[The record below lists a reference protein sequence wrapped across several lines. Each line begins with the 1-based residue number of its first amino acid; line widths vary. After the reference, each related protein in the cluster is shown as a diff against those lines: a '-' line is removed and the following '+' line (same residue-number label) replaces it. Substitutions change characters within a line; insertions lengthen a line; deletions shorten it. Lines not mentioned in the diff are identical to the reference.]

1 MPKQVYDQYQSELR
15 QGKAKPWY
23 DFSDLPVWGGTLP
36 GTPED
41 AAYISTELAK
51 DISPVIGPYRSGVR
65 STQEYN
71 KMMSLLDEGDYTGAI
86 SPGIWSLLESADT
99 SLSALPLVGGILAA
113 PIDLARAV
121 KPIFTSPA
129 QKAVS
134 EVGKDALPAQQWM
147 KQLEGRGVKKDELE
161 WTGLQD
167 FLKGRKGNIPKTEV
181 EDFIEANK
189 IDVQEVVKGALSE
202 SDKSV
207 MFNKHLQDLEVEL
220 RTMDEEDLVDY
231 LSNNVDEMG
240 YDSNVL
246 DDIRTQDSV
255 GIDSGGTVVK
265 LGGKFTSRKI
275 DKEEVIDEI
284 LGLQENYFV
293 EYPNE
298 ALMMLGVESSG
309 KAAKFDGPNYSLPGG
324 ENYRELVLTLPNT
337 KLEKAGREVLEFEK
351 QFNRPIVVLK
361 SRETGDVKV
370 EFANVDKAQEYY
382 DTLPPQEQLLY
393 EMETIEKK
401 AQYIPEEFKAE
412 HQRLRQ
418 AVADAKNEAGTYVG
432 GHYPEDNVLAHI
444 RFNERITP
452 EGESML
458 FIEEMQSDWAH
469 KGLDQGFS
477 APMDPKLRT
486 QLEKELAE
494 KQAELEK
501 AAHTHFRFDPNMAP
515 DRRPSHEV
523 QDLLHQI
530 NVTPEGQFGAYLGIP
545 QDEASRIFG
554 LPMEIGALENRL
566 AGTGVPRA
574 PFVTDTHQWTNLGL
588 KRMIKYAAENG
599 FDSIAWTTGQQ
610 QGKRYH
616 KLKPVRSMRFKK
628 APLLEDTYVIQA
640 FENKNATTGSP
651 TARQVQLG
659 DSKTHFSEAEL
670 RKVFGDDIADEIIA
684 PTGKSQVSDDYRSL
698 KDIKGLE
705 VGGEYGKFIY
715 DKVMTEQAKKIGK
728 KYGVKVEKTNLHG
741 SGEKSWLEKN
751 DDAGG
756 YDLNFYE
763 DGEVHQVNIP
773 IDDKLEAEK
782 FADTFINTGIRDG
795 GNISVLE
802 PGDPPK
808 VEDVGR
814 LRYEVRD
821 RHGVLKDV
829 FETKE
834 AAEEA
839 AKDLSWEK
847 AEVGESSWREN
858 PHEVHDLYEEAYEL
872 WEKRVEKSKG
882 QEVWTMKLTDKLMKA
897 AKEGLP
903 YYTLVPPGL
912 LAVGAQREQRER
924 QSLLE

>member
-298 ALMMLGVESSG
+298 ALMTLGVESSG
-309 KAAKFDGPNYSLPGG
+309 KAAKFDDPNYSLPGG
-324 ENYRELVLTLPNT
+324 ENYRELVLTLPSKN
-337 KLEKAGREVLEFEK
+337 
-351 QFNRPIVVLK
+351 FNRVDNRAYGDYLRRMEEKYGDDYPANMTQTEDLELK
-361 SRETGDVKV
+361 ELAEAHTGD
-370 EFANVDKAQEYY
+370 
-382 DTLPPQEQLLY
+382 
-393 EMETIEKK
+393 
-401 AQYIPEEFKAE
+401 
-412 HQRLRQ
+412 QR
-418 AVADAKNEAGTYVG
+418 NFTG
-432 GHYPEDNVLAHI
+432 GHYSEPNVLAHI
-444 RFNERITP
+444 RFNERVDP
-452 EGESML
+452 DGNKVL
-458 FIEEMQSDWAH
+458 FIEEIQSDWAQ
-469 KGLDQGFS
+469 KGRKHGFQ
-477 APMDPKLRT
+477 DPKRKERFVVEEAVGEEGEIYYNIINTDDGLPVEVEMLR
-486 QLEKELAE
+486 EHAE
-494 KQAELEK
+494 ETAAQFNAGETMAFFEGEK
-501 AAHTHFRFDPNMAP
+501 AQR
-515 DRRPSHEV
+515 V
-523 QDLLHQI
+523 L
-530 NVTPEGQFGAYLGIP
+530 
-545 QDEASRIFG
+545 
-554 LPMEIGALENRL
+554 
-566 AGTGVPRA
+566 RA
-574 PFVTDTHQWTNLGL
+574 PFLEDTNQWANLSL
-588 KRMIKYAAENG
+588 KRMIRWAADND
-599 FDSIAWTTGQQ
+599 FDSIAWTTGKQQ
-610 QGKRYH
+610 AERYDLSKQLDELAYRPEGDGYHLQG
-616 KLKPVRSMRFKK
+616 
-628 APLLEDTYVIQA
+628 
-640 FENKNATTGSP
+640 
-651 TARQVQLG
+651 
-659 DSKTHFSEAEL
+659 
-670 RKVFGDDIADEIIA
+670 
-684 PTGKSQVSDDYRSL
+684 L
-698 KDIKGLE
+698 KDGQKIFDKTVKESELSDTVGKELSEKIIKAEGKKVRGVTGTYSFSGIDLK
-705 VGGEYGKFIY
+705 VGGEGMAGFY
-715 DKVMTEQAKKIGK
+715 DDIVVNQARKIGK
-728 KYGVKVEKTNLHG
+728 KHGAKVEKGHADAELSRRQITKME
-741 SGEKSWLEKN
+741 GEGW
-751 DDAGG
+751 
-756 YDLNFYE
+756 
-763 DGEVHQVNIP
+763 DGEYVLTKATTPEERWMQ
-773 IDDKLEAEK
+773 
-782 FADTFINTGIRDG
+782 FDTF
-795 GNISVLE
+795 
-802 PGDPPK
+802 
-808 VEDVGR
+808 
-814 LRYEVRD
+814 
-821 RHGVLKDV
+821 
-829 FETKE
+829 
-834 AAEEA
+834 EEA
-839 AKDLSWEK
+839 QEYLLKTDPL
-847 AEVGESSWREN
+847 
-858 PHEVHDLYEEAYEL
+858 DDEAG
-872 WEKRVEKSKG
+872 K
-882 QEVWTMKLTDKLMKA
+882 VWKMKLTDKLKKA

-903 YYTLVPPGL
+903 YYALVPPSL
-912 LAVGAQREQRER
+912 LAIGAQQER

>member
-1 MPKQVYDQYQSELR
+1 MRGGTTETSNLDRILQQIQIQNSNPSSLPPSDMSTRTDIGLLQPQKPKSL
-15 QGKAKPWY
+15 PWW
-23 DFSDLPVWGGTLP
+23 DFSNLPVWDTTLP
-36 GTPED
+36 GTPEQ
-41 AAYISTELAK
+41 AAYHLTELAK
-51 DISPVIGPYRSGVR
+51 DVTPVVGPYRSAVR
-65 STQEYN
+65 SGIETERAKGLLQEGKYI
-71 KMMSLLDEGDYTGAI
+71 DAI
-86 SPGIWSLLESADT
+86 SPSIWSGLESIDA
-99 SLSALPLVGGILAA
+99 SLSAIPVLGAA
-113 PIDLARAV
+113 ATLPIDLARTA
-121 KPIFTSPA
+121 KNTLFTSPA

-134 EVGKDALPAQQWM
+134 EVSQEALPGKQWL

-161 WTGLQD
+161 WTGLFD
-167 FLKGRKGNIPKTEV
+167 FLSKEKGNIPKSV
-181 EDFIEANK
+181 VDDFIEANK
-189 IDVQEVVKGALSE
+189 IDVREVMRGERPEINQDSKYVDEVVDAWASSNGTFDDTRLWLTNDEGFYRSLM
-202 SDKSV
+202 DK
-207 MFNKHLQDLEVEL
+207 FPEL
-220 RTMDEEDLVDY
+220 RKMEEAGESWEDY
-231 LSNNVDEMG
+231 IIKDVF
-240 YDSNVL
+240 
-246 DDIRTQDSV
+246 
-255 GIDSGGTVVK
+255 
-265 LGGKFTSRKI
+265 GK
-275 DKEEVIDEI
+275 EP
-284 LGLQENYFV
+284 L
-293 EYPNE
+293 PN
-298 ALMMLGVESSG
+298 
-309 KAAKFDGPNYSLPGG
+309 KFDGSELQLPGG
-324 ENYRELVLTLPNT
+324 DNYRELVLTLPNT

-858 PHEVHDLYEEAYEL
+858 PHEVHDLYEEAYEQY
-872 WEKRVEKSKG
+872 EKRVEKSKG

-903 YYTLVPPGL
+903 YYALVPPGL
-912 LAVGAQREQRER
+912 LAAGAQREQRER